1 MNYNFNFPLMEE
13 EIKRYIISGD
23 DASSFLDLLHGR
35 PGAIVKVPKVPIIH
49 TTTGLRQWWEPIEDE
64 L

>member
-1 MNYNFNFPLMEE
+1 LMEE